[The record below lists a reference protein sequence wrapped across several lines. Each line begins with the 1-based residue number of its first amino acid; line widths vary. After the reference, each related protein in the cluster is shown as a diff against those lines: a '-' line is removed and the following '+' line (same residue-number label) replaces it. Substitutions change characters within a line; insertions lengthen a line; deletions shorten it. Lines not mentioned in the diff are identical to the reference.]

1 MVFGDGAAIRSGSVG
16 QESGDKNL
24 QHQASY
30 SFMAE
35 VTSAPAI
42 IMSGKSNVFSG
53 THLDLAAHDPMAEA
67 QKKQDFQNNQ
77 EMQKRLAFAAP
88 MSGNQFSH
96 DDLTY
101 ITDRTLRNVG

>member
-1 MVFGDGAAIRSGSVG
+1 MGFGDASIRSGSKG
-16 QESGDKNL
+16 QEGGDKNL
-24 QHQASY
+24 QAAASH

-42 IMSGKSNVFSG
+42 LMSGKSNVFSG
-53 THLDLAAHDPMAEA
+53 THVDLGAHDPLMEA
-67 QKKQDFQNNQ
+67 QKNQDLQNQQ
-77 EMQKRLAFAAP
+77 ENLKRLAFAAP
-88 MSGNQFSH
+88 MSGNQLNH